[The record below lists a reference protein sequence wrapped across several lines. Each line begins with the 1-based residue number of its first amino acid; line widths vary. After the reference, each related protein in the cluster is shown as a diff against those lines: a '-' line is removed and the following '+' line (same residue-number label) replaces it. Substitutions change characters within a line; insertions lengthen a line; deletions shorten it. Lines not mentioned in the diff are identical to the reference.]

1 MLIEFSLLF
10 STAYV
15 SWSASEPIVE
25 EEIQA
30 TKAEKSVQLPP
41 GKTFVKLAYKYLV
54 ELVTIWLRKNDAV
67 RFLLIFCFDYIPLF

>member
-1 MLIEFSLLF
+1 MLKEFSLLF
-10 STAYV
+10 LTAYV

-30 TKAEKSVQLPP
+30 TKAEKSVQPPP

-54 ELVTIWLRKNDAV
+54 VTIWLRKNDAV
-67 RFLLIFCFDYIPLF
+67 RFLLIFCFDYKPLF